1 MKKVFYTNKLAK
13 GIIFLFIYTI
23 FLTSISFADT
33 HIAGGNVSGIWETVN
48 SPYIIDGEID
58 IPVDSTLI
66 IEPGVSIIF
75 SGHYSFYVHGRLL
88 AIGTINDTISF
99 TMNDTTGFSNPDTTA
114 GGWHGLR
121 FIDTE
126 VNSQDS
132 SKIIYCKLEYGKAVE
147 VDRTGGAISCS
158 FSSDILIQN
167 CLIRRNFADSN
178 GGGIYCHYSSPAIYS
193 TTVSS
198 NISSYNGGG
207 IYFSKSYPSLKHI
220 SIVNNYSDYHGG
232 GMFCDE
238 SDIEMTDILLKGN
251 HANLHG
257 GGIYLYESFANLQDA
272 VISENYAGDD
282 GGGIFCYNSSP
293 SLYRA
298 EICQNIADCGGGIYC
313 SDTSSPLFDNVT
325 ISENYANYGG
335 GISCWLDS
343 SPTLNNSIMWNN
355 QVEEFYLV
363 YGSTITIT
371 YSDIMGG
378 WTGEGNID
386 EDPLFEDP
394 SNGDFHLTENSPC
407 IDAGNSA
414 SIPDPDGTI
423 VDMGAYYF
431 HQNDV
436 VPPTADFCADVTTGN
451 APLTVHFTDTS
462 YPGNSDIASWYWN
475 FGDSTFSV
483 EQNPVHTY
491 DSLGIYTVS
500 LRVITENNG
509 IDTETKIDYI
519 SAFGSGFH
527 IPGGD
532 VSGVWIANFSPYIID
547 GDIQIQQGD
556 SLLIESGVEV
566 LFSGHYECNIYGRLL
581 AMGTETDSI
590 IFTAQDTTTGWH
602 GLRFYN
608 TDTNGQDSS
617 IILCCKLEYGK
628 ATGGGYDRY
637 GGAVYCENSS
647 PDLNNVTICKNTAYY
662 GGGISCDNSSP
673 QLMGVT
679 LYGNS
684 AHLGGG
690 GIYLIDSYPV
700 FNSDNRCNIFLNYA
714 NHGNDIYA
722 FQCTTVNVIV
732 DTFTVFTPDNH
743 FASPI
748 NNFTF
753 DILNGKIV
761 PIEQDLY
768 VSPYGSNNNSGLS
781 PDDPLRTISYALVN
795 IASNEQ
801 DPHTIHCANGIYSF
815 SETGEVFPVNC
826 RSYVSIHGQ
835 DGDNTILD
843 GEEKYGVVFCKYD
856 TVVTMENMTVKN
868 GNSPVGSGIYCYES
882 ILDLNN
888 MTITENGTSSDKGY
902 ISQDI
907 KNNKNKEILK
917 PANNYSKIDNPFNYT
932 GFMPDNN
939 KLNEVLSL
947 LEDCPDKGRS
957 YMGGGIFCC
966 HSILK
971 ITNTTISFN
980 NSEDCYG
987 GGIYY
992 EHSNSILSNVEITG
1006 NTGKFGCGIYSSHSS
1021 LNLYNTIISAN
1032 TAYYIN
1038 GYSLGG
1044 GFCSYKSTSS
1054 LINTLID
1061 QNSGY
1066 CGGGIYSEKDSLLS
1080 LSNVTISNNS
1090 ATFGGGIY
1098 CDESSPDLYNVSLSG
1113 NYAGNGGALYLHSC
1127 SPYLSDVTISENHGK
1142 YCGGIA
1148 CDDGTVFF
1156 NDENLCSI
1164 FLNYGGKVN
1173 DLYFNSNCPITD
1185 VVVDTFTVL
1194 QPTEYFTYPLDL
1206 FTFDIN
1212 NGKIEPVAHDLYID
1226 PDGSDDN
1233 SGLTANDPLKTIAY
1247 ALVKIHS
1254 AESSPRTIHCAEGL
1268 YSSSETGE
1276 KFPLNCKNFVSM
1288 IGEDADATV
1297 LDGED
1302 TRALMFCLDDSNV
1315 VVTDMTIMNGHNMFG
1330 GGIYCSHSTLDV
1342 ARITF
1347 MNNYADALGGG
1358 VLCWGSDVSIHDV
1371 TFDGNV
1377 CQYGKGGGISC
1388 DDYSNVSV
1396 INGLICNNTSKYG
1409 GGLSC
1414 SDDSRIVCKNSTI
1427 ENNTS
1432 FSYGGGIYCSDN
1444 SCLICI
1450 DLTIANNTSA
1460 SGAGGIDCRF
1470 SSTSELTDVIVR
1482 GNVGHRGGGIECFN
1496 DSYIDMKNV
1505 LIHRNRASQR
1515 CNGIYCAFASMNL
1528 VNVTISKNNSS
1539 IVDVGGIYL
1548 SQADA
1553 NVVNCILWN
1562 DWHDIL
1568 LQDTLSNVTVI
1579 YSDIEGGWT
1588 GEGNIDADPLFIN
1601 PNENNYQLSSTSPC
1615 INTGIPDTTGLHIP
1629 ITDLN
1634 GNPRIYDDI
1643 IDMGCYEWQGIDVD
1657 PEPIEPNKFT
1667 ITCFPNPFSTSTSI
1681 KFSNTS
1687 EITEDT
1693 EIKIYNIKG
1702 QLIKTISSFPNP
1714 SLGMQELVWD
1724 GKDESGNDV
1733 KSGVYLYKLSS
1744 NDEFIGKVVKLK

>member
-33 HIAGGNVSGIWETVN
+33 HISGGNVSGTWEMGN

-58 IPVDSTLI
+58 ITIDSTLI
-66 IEPGVSIIF
+66 IESGVSIIF
-75 SGHYSFYVHGRLL
+75 SGHYTFNVHGRLL
-88 AIGTINDTISF
+88 AIGTANDTISF
-99 TMNDTTGFSNPDTTA
+99 TINDTTGFSNPDTTA

-126 VNSQDS
+126 VNFQDS

-147 VDRTGGAISCS
+147 VDRRGGAICCS
-158 FSSDILIQN
+158 YSSNILIKN
-167 CLIRRNFADSN
+167 CFIRRNFADSN

-251 HANLHG
+251 HANLQG

-313 SDTSSPLFDNVT
+313 SDTSSPLFENVT

-343 SPTLNNSIMWNN
+343 SPTLKNSIMWDN
-355 QVEEFYLV
+355 QVEELYLV

-378 WTGEGNID
+378 WTGEGNIN
-386 EDPLFEDP
+386 ENPLFEDP

-423 VDMGAYYF
+423 ADMGAYYF
-431 HQNDV
+431 HQSDV
-436 VPPTADFCADVTTGN
+436 VPPEADFCADVTAGN
-451 APLTVHFTDTS
+451 VPLTVHFSDTS
-462 YPGNSDIASWYWN
+462 YPGNSTIVSWHWD
-475 FGDSTFSV
+475 FGDSTFSE
-483 EQNPVHTY
+483 EQNPVHIY

-509 IDTETKIDYI
+509 ISTETKIDYI
-519 SAFGSGFH
+519 NAYGSGFH

-556 SLLIESGVEV
+556 SLLIESGVQV

-714 NHGNDIYA
+714 NHGNDIYTS
-722 FQCTTVNVIV
+722 QCSTVNVIV

-748 NNFTF
+748 DNFTF
-753 DILNGKIV
+753 DILNGKIE

-781 PDDPLRTISYALVN
+781 PDDPLRTISYALVK
-795 IASNEQ
+795 IALNEQ
-801 DPHTIHCANGIYSF
+801 DPHTIHCANGTYS
-815 SETGEVFPVNC
+815 SSVNGEAFPLNC
-826 RSYVSIHGQ
+826 RSYVSISGE
-835 DGDNTILD
+835 DEDITVLD
-843 GEEKYGVVFCKYD
+843 GEGKCSVVYCRYD
-856 TVVTMENMTVKN
+856 TVVTLENMTVRN
-868 GNSPVGSGIYCYES
+868 GKSILGSGIYCYSS
-882 ILDLNN
+882 ILDVTN
-888 MTITENGTSSDKGY
+888 MTITENGIIPDKNSVFY
-902 ISQDI
+902 NKKYNKE
-907 KNNKNKEILK
+907 KNNKFLQSYSGFDDIQSENGFIPAYDRNNNDRILHK
-917 PANNYSKIDNPFNYT
+917 FSDGKS
-932 GFMPDNN
+932 GF
-939 KLNEVLSL
+939 SF
-947 LEDCPDKGRS
+947 
-957 YMGGGIFCC
+957 GGGIFCSY
-966 HSILK
+966 SILK
-971 ITNTTISFN
+971 ISDATISFN
-980 NSEDCYG
+980 NTEEGHGGALYCGEYSNATLNNVNIHDNSASYG
-987 GGIYY
+987 GGIR
-992 EHSNSILSNVEITG
+992 
-1006 NTGKFGCGIYSSHSS
+1006 SSHSS
-1021 LNLYNTIISAN
+1021 ISIYDASITAN
-1032 TAYYIN
+1032 DGTR
-1038 GYSLGG
+1038 
-1044 GFCSYKSTSS
+1044 
-1054 LINTLID
+1054 
-1061 QNSGY
+1061 
-1066 CGGGIYSEKDSLLS
+1066 GGGIYSIGDSLFSIINTL
-1080 LSNVTISNNS
+1080 ISNNNAS
-1090 ATFGGGIY
+1090 YGGAIY
-1098 CDESSPDLYNVSLSG
+1098 CNETNVDLCSVGMYE
-1113 NYAGNGGALYLHSC
+1113 NYAGSGGAMYIYGC
-1127 SPYLSDVTISENHGK
+1127 NPTLSDVIISNNHGK
-1142 YCGGIA
+1142 YCGGIT

-1254 AESSPRTIHCAEGL
+1254 AESSPRTINCAEGL

-1276 KFPLNCKNFVSM
+1276 KFPLNCKSYVSM
-1288 IGEDADATV
+1288 IGEDKDVTV

-1302 TRALMFCLDDSNV
+1302 ARAPLFCLSDSNV
-1315 VVTDMTIMNGHNMFG
+1315 VITDMTIMNGNNMFG

-1733 KSGVYLYKLSS
+1733 KSGVYFYKID
-1744 NDEFIGKVVKLK
+1744 NDDEHVGKVVKLK